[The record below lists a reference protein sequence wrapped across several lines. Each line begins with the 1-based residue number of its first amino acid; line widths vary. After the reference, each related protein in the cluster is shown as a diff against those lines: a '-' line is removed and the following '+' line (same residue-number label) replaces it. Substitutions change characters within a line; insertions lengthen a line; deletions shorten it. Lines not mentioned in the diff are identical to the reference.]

1 MTIIIGDA
9 AKSRPAKPA
18 GRIGV
23 VDRMGT
29 IRVLTSRSIERF
41 LTGISWRV
49 PRASAGGL
57 FDHRY
62 FSF

>member
-1 MTIIIGDA
+1 
-9 AKSRPAKPA
+9 
-18 GRIGV
+18 
-23 VDRMGT
+23 MGT

-41 LTGISWRV
+41 LSGISWRA